1 MTWKKGLFYSLL
13 PFFVFFVSIYL
24 TIDVLL
30 KAGTNVVCP
39 DVRGKTVDE
48 ARELAK
54 KKGLPLVILRYENRS
69 DVPYN
74 HITVQKPEANIPIR
88 KGRVIHVIVSEGP
101 KLTEVP
107 NLTGRS
113 LQEAEETLREK
124 NLEVG
129 KIIQIPHVREGKVIT
144 HLPKGGEKIL
154 ERKEVTLFVGID
166 KEKYFLSPDVKDL
179 SLWDIQDE
187 MDSKRIKYKIT
198 ALPKDDKFIKDI
210 KEGSLRLSLPPRT
223 VFKAD
228 DEVLIYVN
236 NSGG

>member
-13 PFFVFFVSIYL
+13 PFFVFFVSIYI
-24 TIDVLL
+24 TIDILL
-30 KAGTNVVCP
+30 KSGNNVVCP
-39 DVRGKTVDE
+39 DVRGKTVED
-48 ARELAK
+48 AREMAQ
-54 KKGLPLVILRYENRS
+54 KKGLPLVVLRYENRS

-74 HITVQKPEANIPIR
+74 HITVQKPEANISIR
-88 KGRVIHVIVSEGP
+88 SGRIIHVIVSEGP

-129 KIIQIPHVREGKVIT
+129 KIIQIPHTREGKVIAQ
-144 HLPKGGEKIL
+144 LPKGGEKTL
-154 ERKEVTLFVGID
+154 ERKEVILFVGLD
-166 KEKYFLSPDVKDL
+166 KGKYFFLPDVKDL

-198 ALPKDDKFIKDI
+198 SPPKVDKAA
-210 KEGSLRLSLPPRT
+210 KEGTLRLSLPPHT
-223 VFKAD
+223 IFKAD
-228 DEVLIYVN
+228 DEVLIYI

>member
-1 MTWKKGLFYSLL
+1 
-13 PFFVFFVSIYL
+13 VFFVSIYI
-24 TIDVLL
+24 TIDILL
-30 KAGTNVVCP
+30 KSGNNVVCP
-39 DVRGKTVDE
+39 DVRGKTVED
-48 ARELAK
+48 AREMAQ
-54 KKGLPLVILRYENRS
+54 KKGLPLVVLRYENRS

-74 HITVQKPEANIPIR
+74 HITVQKPEANISIR
-88 KGRVIHVIVSEGP
+88 SGRIIHVIVSEGP

-129 KIIQIPHVREGKVIT
+129 KIIQIPHTREGKVIAQ
-144 HLPKGGEKIL
+144 LPKGGEKTL
-154 ERKEVTLFVGID
+154 ERKEVILFVGLD
-166 KEKYFLSPDVKDL
+166 KGKYFFLPDVKDL

-198 ALPKDDKFIKDI
+198 SPPKIDKAA
-210 KEGSLRLSLPPRT
+210 KEGTLRLSLPPHT
-223 VFKAD
+223 IFKAD
-228 DEVLIYVN
+228 DEVLIYI

>member
-13 PFFVFFVSIYL
+13 PFFVFFVSIYI
-24 TIDVLL
+24 TIDILL
-30 KAGTNVVCP
+30 KSGNNVVCP
-39 DVRGKTVDE
+39 DVRGKTVED
-48 ARELAK
+48 AREMAQ
-54 KKGLPLVILRYENRS
+54 KKGLPLVVLRYENRS

-74 HITVQKPEANIPIR
+74 HITVQKPEANISIR
-88 KGRVIHVIVSEGP
+88 SGRIIHVIVSEGP

-129 KIIQIPHVREGKVIT
+129 KIIQIPHTREGKVIAQ
-144 HLPKGGEKIL
+144 LPKGGEKTL
-154 ERKEVTLFVGID
+154 ERKEVILFVGLD
-166 KEKYFLSPDVKDL
+166 KGKYFFLPDVKDL

-198 ALPKDDKFIKDI
+198 SPPKIDKAAKD
-210 KEGSLRLSLPPRT
+210 GTLRLSLPPHT
-223 VFKAD
+223 IFKAD
-228 DEVLIYVN
+228 DEVLIYI

>member
-13 PFFVFFVSIYL
+13 PFFVFFVSIYI
-24 TIDVLL
+24 TIDILL
-30 KAGTNVVCP
+30 KSGNNVVCP
-39 DVRGKTVDE
+39 DVRGKTVED
-48 ARELAK
+48 AREMAQ
-54 KKGLPLVILRYENRS
+54 KKGLPLVVLRYENRS

-74 HITVQKPEANIPIR
+74 HITVQKPEANISIR
-88 KGRVIHVIVSEGP
+88 SGRIIHVIVSEGP

-129 KIIQIPHVREGKVIT
+129 KIIQIPQTREGKVIAQ
-144 HLPKGGEKIL
+144 LPKGGEKTL
-154 ERKEVTLFVGID
+154 ERKEVILFIGLD
-166 KEKYFLSPDVKDL
+166 KGKYFFLPDVKDL

-198 ALPKDDKFIKDI
+198 SPPKIDKAA
-210 KEGSLRLSLPPRT
+210 KEGTLRLSLPT
-223 VFKAD
+223 HTIFKAD
-228 DEVLIYVN
+228 DEVLIYIN
-236 NSGG
+236 NGG

>member
-13 PFFVFFVSIYL
+13 PFFVFFVSIYI
-24 TIDVLL
+24 TIDILL
-30 KAGTNVVCP
+30 KSGNNVVCP
-39 DVRGKTVDE
+39 DVRGKTVED
-48 ARELAK
+48 AREMAQ
-54 KKGLPLVILRYENRS
+54 KKGLPLVVLRYENRS

-74 HITVQKPEANIPIR
+74 HITVQKPEANISIR
-88 KGRVIHVIVSEGP
+88 SGRIIHVIVSEGP

-129 KIIQIPHVREGKVIT
+129 KIIQIPHTREGKVIAQ
-144 HLPKGGEKIL
+144 LPKGGEKTL
-154 ERKEVTLFVGID
+154 ERKEVILFVGLD
-166 KEKYFLSPDVKDL
+166 KGKYFFLPDVKDL

-187 MDSKRIKYKIT
+187 MDSKRIKYKIISPPNIDK
-198 ALPKDDKFIKDI
+198 AAKD
-210 KEGSLRLSLPPRT
+210 GTLRLSLPPHT
-223 VFKAD
+223 IFKAD
-228 DEVLIYVN
+228 DEVLIYI

>member
-13 PFFVFFVSIYL
+13 PFFVFFVSIYI
-24 TIDVLL
+24 TIDILL
-30 KAGTNVVCP
+30 KSGNNVVCP
-39 DVRGKTVDE
+39 DVRGKTVED
-48 ARELAK
+48 AREMAQ
-54 KKGLPLVILRYENRS
+54 KKGLPLVVLRYENRS

-74 HITVQKPEANIPIR
+74 HITVQKPEANISIR
-88 KGRVIHVIVSEGP
+88 SGRIIHVIVSEGP

-129 KIIQIPHVREGKVIT
+129 KIIQIPHTREGKVIAQ
-144 HLPKGGEKIL
+144 LPKGGEKTL
-154 ERKEVTLFVGID
+154 ERKEVILFVGLD
-166 KEKYFLSPDVKDL
+166 KGKYFFLPDVKDL

-198 ALPKDDKFIKDI
+198 SPPKIDKAA
-210 KEGSLRLSLPPRT
+210 KEGSLRLSLPPHT
-223 VFKAD
+223 IFKAD
-228 DEVLIYVN
+228 DEVLIYIN
-236 NSGG
+236 NGG

>member
-13 PFFVFFVSIYL
+13 PFFVFFVSIYI
-24 TIDVLL
+24 TIDILL
-30 KAGTNVVCP
+30 KSGNNVVCP
-39 DVRGKTVDE
+39 DVRGKTVED
-48 ARELAK
+48 AREMAQ
-54 KKGLPLVILRYENRS
+54 KKGLPLVVLRYENRS

-74 HITVQKPEANIPIR
+74 HITVQKPEANISIR
-88 KGRVIHVIVSEGP
+88 SGRIIHVIVSEGP

-129 KIIQIPHVREGKVIT
+129 KIIQIPHTREGKVIAQ
-144 HLPKGGEKIL
+144 LPKGGEKTL
-154 ERKEVTLFVGID
+154 ERKEVILFIGLD
-166 KEKYFLSPDVKDL
+166 KGKYFFLPDVKDL

-198 ALPKDDKFIKDI
+198 SPPKIDKAAKDDV
-210 KEGSLRLSLPPRT
+210 LRLSLPPRT
-223 VFKAD
+223 IFKAD
-228 DEVLIYVN
+228 DEVLIYI

>member
-13 PFFVFFVSIYL
+13 PFFVFFVSIYI
-24 TIDVLL
+24 TIDILL
-30 KAGTNVVCP
+30 KSGNNVVCP
-39 DVRGKTVDE
+39 DVRGKTVED
-48 ARELAK
+48 AREMAQ
-54 KKGLPLVILRYENRS
+54 KKGLPLVVLRYENRS

-74 HITVQKPEANIPIR
+74 HITVQKPEANISIR
-88 KGRVIHVIVSEGP
+88 SGRIIHVIVSEGP

-129 KIIQIPHVREGKVIT
+129 KIIQIPHTREGKVIAQ
-144 HLPKGGEKIL
+144 LPKGGEKTL
-154 ERKEVTLFVGID
+154 ERKEVILFVGLD
-166 KEKYFLSPDVKDL
+166 KGKYFYLPDVKDL

-198 ALPKDDKFIKDI
+198 SPPKIDKAA
-210 KEGSLRLSLPPRT
+210 KEGTLRLSLPPHT
-223 VFKAD
+223 IFKAD
-228 DEVLIYVN
+228 DEVLIYIN
-236 NSGG
+236 NGG

>member
-13 PFFVFFVSIYL
+13 PFFVFFVSIYI
-24 TIDVLL
+24 TIDILL
-30 KAGTNVVCP
+30 KSGNNVVCP
-39 DVRGKTVDE
+39 DVRGKTVED
-48 ARELAK
+48 AREMAQ
-54 KKGLPLVILRYENRS
+54 KKGLPLVVLRYENRS

-74 HITVQKPEANIPIR
+74 HITVQKPEANISIR
-88 KGRVIHVIVSEGP
+88 SGRIIHVIVSEGP

-129 KIIQIPHVREGKVIT
+129 KIIQIPHTREGKVIAQ
-144 HLPKGGEKIL
+144 LPKGGEKTL
-154 ERKEVTLFVGID
+154 ERKEVILFVGLD
-166 KEKYFLSPDVKDL
+166 KGKYFFLPDVKDL

-198 ALPKDDKFIKDI
+198 SPPKIDKSAKD
-210 KEGSLRLSLPPRT
+210 GTLRLSLPPHT
-223 VFKAD
+223 IFKAD
-228 DEVLIYVN
+228 DEVLIYI

>member
-13 PFFVFFVSIYL
+13 PFFVFFVSIYI
-24 TIDVLL
+24 TIDILL
-30 KAGTNVVCP
+30 KSGNNVVCP
-39 DVRGKTVDE
+39 DVRGKTVED
-48 ARELAK
+48 AREMAQ
-54 KKGLPLVILRYENRS
+54 KKGLPLVVLRYENRS

-74 HITVQKPEANIPIR
+74 HITVQKPEANISIR
-88 KGRVIHVIVSEGP
+88 SGRIIHVIVSEGP

-129 KIIQIPHVREGKVIT
+129 KIIQIPHTREGKVIAQ
-144 HLPKGGEKIL
+144 LPKGGEKTL
-154 ERKEVTLFVGID
+154 ERKEVILFVGLD
-166 KEKYFLSPDVKDL
+166 KGKYFFLTDVKDL

-198 ALPKDDKFIKDI
+198 SPPKIDKAAKDDV
-210 KEGSLRLSLPPRT
+210 LRLSLPPRT
-223 VFKAD
+223 IFKAD
-228 DEVLIYVN
+228 DEVLIYI

>member
-13 PFFVFFVSIYL
+13 PFFVFFVSIYI
-24 TIDVLL
+24 TIDILL
-30 KAGTNVVCP
+30 KSGNNVICP
-39 DVRGKTVDE
+39 DIRGKTVEE
-48 ARELAK
+48 ARELAQ
-54 KKGLPLVILRYENRS
+54 KKGLPLVVLRYENRS

-88 KGRVIHVIVSEGP
+88 SGRIIHVIVSEGP

-129 KIIQIPHVREGKVIT
+129 KIIQIPHTREGKVIAQ
-144 HLPKGGEKIL
+144 LPKGGEKTL
-154 ERKEVTLFVGID
+154 ERKEVVLFVGLD
-166 KEKYFLSPDVKDL
+166 KGKYFFLPDVKDL

-198 ALPKDDKFIKDI
+198 SPPKIDKAAKD
-210 KEGSLRLSLPPRT
+210 GTLRLSLPPYT
-223 VFKAD
+223 IFKAD
-228 DEVLIYVN
+228 DEVLIYI

>member
-13 PFFVFFVSIYL
+13 PFFVFFVSIYI
-24 TIDVLL
+24 TIDILL
-30 KAGTNVVCP
+30 KSGNNVVCP
-39 DVRGKTVDE
+39 DVRGKTVED
-48 ARELAK
+48 AREMAQ
-54 KKGLPLVILRYENRS
+54 KKGLPLVVLRYENRS

-74 HITVQKPEANIPIR
+74 HITVQKPEANISIR
-88 KGRVIHVIVSEGP
+88 SGRIIHVIVSEGP

-129 KIIQIPHVREGKVIT
+129 KIIQIPHTREGKVIAQ
-144 HLPKGGEKIL
+144 LPKGGEKTL
-154 ERKEVTLFVGID
+154 ERKEVILFVGLD
-166 KEKYFLSPDVKDL
+166 KGKYFYLPDVKDL

-198 ALPKDDKFIKDI
+198 
-210 KEGSLRLSLPPRT
+210 SPP
-223 VFKAD
+223 
-228 DEVLIYVN
+228 E
-236 NSGG
+236 S

>member
-1 MTWKKGLFYSLL
+1 MTWKKVLLYTLL

-24 TIDVLL
+24 TIDLLL
-30 KAGTNVVCP
+30 KGGDNVICP

-48 ARELAK
+48 AREVAK
-54 KKGLPLVILRYENRS
+54 KTGLPLVVLRYENRS

-88 KGRVIHVIVSEGP
+88 KGRIINVIVSEGP

-107 NLTGRS
+107 NLAGKT

-129 KIIQIPHVREGKVIT
+129 KIIHLPNARDGKIIT
-144 HLPKGGEKIL
+144 QLPKGGEKTL
-154 ERKEVTLFVGID
+154 ERKEVTLFVGLD
-166 KEKYFLSPDVKDL
+166 KVKYFFMPDVKDL

-187 MDSKRIKYKIT
+187 MNAKRLKYKIT
-198 ALPKDDKFIKDI
+198 PLPNNGKITQ
-210 KEGSLRLSLPPRT
+210 EGTLKLSLPPRT
-223 VFKAD
+223 IFKVD
-228 DEVLIYVN
+228 DEVFIYIN
-236 NSGG
+236 AGG

>member
-13 PFFVFFVSIYL
+13 PFFVFFVSIYI
-24 TIDVLL
+24 TIDILL
-30 KAGTNVVCP
+30 KSGNNVVCP
-39 DVRGKTVDE
+39 DVRGKTVED
-48 ARELAK
+48 AREMAQ
-54 KKGLPLVILRYENRS
+54 KKGLPLVVLRYENRS

-74 HITVQKPEANIPIR
+74 HITVQKPEANISIR
-88 KGRVIHVIVSEGP
+88 SGRIIHVIVSEGP

-129 KIIQIPHVREGKVIT
+129 KIIQIPHTREGKVIAQ
-144 HLPKGGEKIL
+144 LPKGGEKTL
-154 ERKEVTLFVGID
+154 ERKEVILFVGLD
-166 KEKYFLSPDVKDL
+166 KGKYFFLPDVKDL

-198 ALPKDDKFIKDI
+198 SPPKIDKAA
-210 KEGSLRLSLPPRT
+210 KEGTLRLSIPPHT
-223 VFKAD
+223 IFKAD
-228 DEVLIYVN
+228 DEVLIYIN
-236 NSGG
+236 NGG

>member
-1 MTWKKGLFYSLL
+1 MTWKKVLLYTLL

-24 TIDVLL
+24 TIDLLL
-30 KAGTNVVCP
+30 KAGDNVICP

-48 ARELAK
+48 AREVAK
-54 KKGLPLVILRYENRS
+54 KTGLPLVVLRYENRS

-88 KGRVIHVIVSEGP
+88 KGRIIHVIVSEGP

-107 NLTGRS
+107 NLAGKT
-113 LQEAEETLREK
+113 LQEAEETLRDK

-129 KIIQIPHVREGKVIT
+129 KIIHLPHTRDGKVIT
-144 HLPKGGEKIL
+144 QLPKGGEKTL
-154 ERKEVTLFVGID
+154 ERKEVTLFVGLE
-166 KEKYFLSPDVKDL
+166 KAKYFYMPDVKDL

-187 MDSKRIKYKIT
+187 MDAKRLKYKIT
-198 ALPKDDKFIKDI
+198 TLPNNGKVTQ
-210 KEGSLRLSLPPRT
+210 EGTLRLSHPPRT
-223 VFKAD
+223 IFKAD
-228 DEVLIYVN
+228 DEVFIYI

>member
-13 PFFVFFVSIYL
+13 PFFVFFVSIYI
-24 TIDVLL
+24 TIDILL
-30 KAGTNVVCP
+30 KSGNNVVCP
-39 DVRGKTVDE
+39 DVRGKTVED
-48 ARELAK
+48 AREMAQ
-54 KKGLPLVILRYENRS
+54 KKGLPLVVLRYENRS

-74 HITVQKPEANIPIR
+74 HITVQKPEANISIR
-88 KGRVIHVIVSEGP
+88 SGRIIHVIVSEGP

-129 KIIQIPHVREGKVIT
+129 KIIQIPHTREGKVIAQ
-144 HLPKGGEKIL
+144 LPKGGEKTL
-154 ERKEVTLFVGID
+154 ERKEVILFVGLD
-166 KEKYFLSPDVKDL
+166 KGKYFFLPDVKDL

-198 ALPKDDKFIKDI
+198 SPPKIDKAAKD
-210 KEGSLRLSLPPRT
+210 GTLRLSLPPNT
-223 VFKAD
+223 IFKAD
-228 DEVLIYVN
+228 DEVLIYI

>member
-13 PFFVFFVSIYL
+13 PFFVFFVSIYI
-24 TIDVLL
+24 TIDILL
-30 KAGTNVVCP
+30 KSGNNVVCP
-39 DVRGKTVDE
+39 DVRGKTVED
-48 ARELAK
+48 AREMAQ
-54 KKGLPLVILRYENRS
+54 KKGLPLVVLRYENRS

-74 HITVQKPEANIPIR
+74 HITVQKPEANISIR
-88 KGRVIHVIVSEGP
+88 SGRIIHVIVSEGP

-129 KIIQIPHVREGKVIT
+129 KIIQIPHTREGKVIAQ
-144 HLPKGGEKIL
+144 LPKGGEKTL
-154 ERKEVTLFVGID
+154 ERKEVILFVGLD
-166 KEKYFLSPDVKDL
+166 KGKYFFLPDVKDL

-198 ALPKDDKFIKDI
+198 SPPKIDKAA
-210 KEGSLRLSLPPRT
+210 KEGTLRLSLPPHT
-223 VFKAD
+223 IFKAD
-228 DEVLIYVN
+228 DEVLIYI

>member
-13 PFFVFFVSIYL
+13 PFFVFFVSIYI
-24 TIDVLL
+24 TIDILL
-30 KAGTNVVCP
+30 KSGNNVVCP
-39 DVRGKTVDE
+39 DVRGKTVEE
-48 ARELAK
+48 AREMAQ
-54 KKGLPLVILRYENRS
+54 KKGLPLVVLRYENRS

-74 HITVQKPEANIPIR
+74 HITVQKPEANISIR
-88 KGRVIHVIVSEGP
+88 NGRILHVIVSEGP

-129 KIIQIPHVREGKVIT
+129 KIIQIPHTREGKVIAQ
-144 HLPKGGEKIL
+144 LPKGGEKTL
-154 ERKEVTLFVGID
+154 ERKEVILFVGLD
-166 KEKYFLSPDVKDL
+166 KGKYFFLPDVKDL

-198 ALPKDDKFIKDI
+198 SPPKIDKAAKD
-210 KEGSLRLSLPPRT
+210 GTLRLSLPPHT
-223 VFKAD
+223 IFKAD
-228 DEVLIYVN
+228 DEVLIYI

>member
-13 PFFVFFVSIYL
+13 PFFVFFVSIYI
-24 TIDVLL
+24 TIDILL
-30 KAGTNVVCP
+30 KSGNNVVCP
-39 DVRGKTVDE
+39 DVRGKTVEE
-48 ARELAK
+48 AREMAQ
-54 KKGLPLVILRYENRS
+54 KKGLPLVVLRYENRS
-69 DVPYN
+69 DVPNN
-74 HITVQKPEANIPIR
+74 HITVQKPEANISIR
-88 KGRVIHVIVSEGP
+88 SGRILHVIVSEGP

-129 KIIQIPHVREGKVIT
+129 KIIQIPHTREGKVIAQ
-144 HLPKGGEKIL
+144 LPKGGEKTL
-154 ERKEVTLFVGID
+154 ERKEVILFVGLD
-166 KEKYFLSPDVKDL
+166 KGKYFFLPDVKDL

-198 ALPKDDKFIKDI
+198 SPPKIDKAAKD
-210 KEGSLRLSLPPRT
+210 GTLRLSLPPHT
-223 VFKAD
+223 IFKAD
-228 DEVLIYVN
+228 DEVLIYI

>member
-13 PFFVFFVSIYL
+13 PFFVFFVSIYI
-24 TIDVLL
+24 TIDILL
-30 KAGTNVVCP
+30 KSGNNVVCP
-39 DVRGKTVDE
+39 DVRGKTVED
-48 ARELAK
+48 AREMAQ
-54 KKGLPLVILRYENRS
+54 KKGLPLVVLRYENRS

-74 HITVQKPEANIPIR
+74 HITVQKPEANISIR
-88 KGRVIHVIVSEGP
+88 SGRIIHVIVSEGP

-129 KIIQIPHVREGKVIT
+129 KIIQIPHTREGKVIAQ
-144 HLPKGGEKIL
+144 LPKGGEKTL
-154 ERKEVTLFVGID
+154 ERKEVILFVGLD
-166 KEKYFLSPDVKDL
+166 KGKYFYLPDVKDL

-198 ALPKDDKFIKDI
+198 SPPKIDKAAND
-210 KEGSLRLSLPPRT
+210 GTLRLSLPPHT
-223 VFKAD
+223 IFKAD
-228 DEVLIYVN
+228 DEVLIYI

>member
-13 PFFVFFVSIYL
+13 PFFVFFVSIYI
-24 TIDVLL
+24 TIDILL
-30 KAGTNVVCP
+30 KSGNNVVCP
-39 DVRGKTVDE
+39 DVRGKTVED
-48 ARELAK
+48 AREMAQ
-54 KKGLPLVILRYENRS
+54 KKGLPLVVLRYENRS

-74 HITVQKPEANIPIR
+74 HITVQKPEANISIR
-88 KGRVIHVIVSEGP
+88 SGRIIHVIVSEGP

-129 KIIQIPHVREGKVIT
+129 KIIQIPHTREGKVIAQ
-144 HLPKGGEKIL
+144 LPKGGEKTL
-154 ERKEVTLFVGID
+154 ERKEVILFVGLD
-166 KEKYFLSPDVKDL
+166 KGKYFFLPDVKDL

-198 ALPKDDKFIKDI
+198 SPPKVDKAA
-210 KEGSLRLSLPPRT
+210 KEGTLRLSLPPHT
-223 VFKAD
+223 IFKAD
-228 DEVLIYVN
+228 DEVLIYIN
-236 NSGG
+236 NGG

>member
-13 PFFVFFVSIYL
+13 PFFVFFVSIYI
-24 TIDVLL
+24 TIDILL
-30 KAGTNVVCP
+30 KSGNNVVCP
-39 DVRGKTVDE
+39 DVRGKTVED
-48 ARELAK
+48 AREMAQ
-54 KKGLPLVILRYENRS
+54 KKGLPLVVLRYENRS

-74 HITVQKPEANIPIR
+74 HITVQKPEANISIR
-88 KGRVIHVIVSEGP
+88 SGRIIHVIVSEGP

-129 KIIQIPHVREGKVIT
+129 KIIQIPHTREGKVIAQ
-144 HLPKGGEKIL
+144 LPKGGEKTL
-154 ERKEVTLFVGID
+154 ERKEVILFVGLD
-166 KEKYFLSPDVKDL
+166 KGKYFFLPDVKDL

-198 ALPKDDKFIKDI
+198 SPPKIDQAAKD
-210 KEGSLRLSLPPRT
+210 GTLRLSLPPHT
-223 VFKAD
+223 IFKAD
-228 DEVLIYVN
+228 DEVLIYI

>member
-13 PFFVFFVSIYL
+13 PFFVFFVSIYI
-24 TIDVLL
+24 TIDILL
-30 KAGTNVVCP
+30 KSGNNVVCP
-39 DVRGKTVDE
+39 DVRGKTVED
-48 ARELAK
+48 AREMAQ
-54 KKGLPLVILRYENRS
+54 KKGLPLVVLRYENRS

-74 HITVQKPEANIPIR
+74 HITVQKPEANISIR
-88 KGRVIHVIVSEGP
+88 SGRIIHVIVSEGP

-129 KIIQIPHVREGKVIT
+129 KIIQIPHTREGKVIAQ
-144 HLPKGGEKIL
+144 LPKGGEKTL
-154 ERKEVTLFVGID
+154 ERKEVILFVGLD
-166 KEKYFLSPDVKDL
+166 KGKYFYLPDVKDL

-198 ALPKDDKFIKDI
+198 SPPKIDKAA
-210 KEGSLRLSLPPRT
+210 KEGTIRLSLPPHT
-223 VFKAD
+223 IFKAD
-228 DEVLIYVN
+228 DEVLIYIN
-236 NSGG
+236 NGG

>member
-13 PFFVFFVSIYL
+13 PFFVFFVSIYI
-24 TIDVLL
+24 TIDILL
-30 KAGTNVVCP
+30 KSGNNVVCP
-39 DVRGKTVDE
+39 DVRGKTVED
-48 ARELAK
+48 AREMAQ
-54 KKGLPLVILRYENRS
+54 KKGLPLVVLRYENRS

-74 HITVQKPEANIPIR
+74 HITVQKPEANISIR
-88 KGRVIHVIVSEGP
+88 SGRIIHVIVSEGP

-129 KIIQIPHVREGKVIT
+129 KIIQIPHTREGKVIAQ
-144 HLPKGGEKIL
+144 LPKGGEKTL
-154 ERKEVTLFVGID
+154 ERKEVILFVGLD
-166 KEKYFLSPDVKDL
+166 KGKYFYLPDVKDL

-198 ALPKDDKFIKDI
+198 SPPKVDKAA
-210 KEGSLRLSLPPRT
+210 KEGTLRLSLPPHT
-223 VFKAD
+223 IFKAD
-228 DEVLIYVN
+228 DEVLIYI

>member
-13 PFFVFFVSIYL
+13 PFFVFFVSIYI
-24 TIDVLL
+24 TIDILL
-30 KAGTNVVCP
+30 KSGNNVVCP
-39 DVRGKTVDE
+39 DVRGKTVEE
-48 ARELAK
+48 AREMAQ
-54 KKGLPLVILRYENRS
+54 KKGLPLVVLRYENRS

-74 HITVQKPEANIPIR
+74 HITVQKPEANISIR
-88 KGRVIHVIVSEGP
+88 NGRIIHVIVSEGP

-129 KIIQIPHVREGKVIT
+129 KIIQIPHTREGKVIAQI
-144 HLPKGGEKIL
+144 PKGGEKIL
-154 ERKEVTLFVGID
+154 ERKEVILFVGLD
-166 KEKYFLSPDVKDL
+166 KGKYFFLPDVKDL

-198 ALPKDDKFIKDI
+198 SPPKIDKAAKD
-210 KEGSLRLSLPPRT
+210 GTLRLSLPPHT
-223 VFKAD
+223 IFKAD
-228 DEVLIYVN
+228 DEVLIYI